1 MALEHLLPT
10 SQKST
15 DTILFLIAQE
25 LKIRRVFDS
34 LQMAGFDDCFFEPYL
49 GTLILA
55 EIGLDDGTDETMNFY
70 CSIIDRRSKKIKQDP
85 ESIAKQSLKVYM
97 ELAAEKAKR
106 RTGNWIKCLSFTGFS
121 LNDKS
126 TSLVISSTLIN
137 NALSFYQKCL
147 WSVMFC

>member
-106 RTGNWIKCLSFTGFS
+106 RTGN
-121 LNDKS
+121 
-126 TSLVISSTLIN
+126 
-137 NALSFYQKCL
+137 
-147 WSVMFC
+147 